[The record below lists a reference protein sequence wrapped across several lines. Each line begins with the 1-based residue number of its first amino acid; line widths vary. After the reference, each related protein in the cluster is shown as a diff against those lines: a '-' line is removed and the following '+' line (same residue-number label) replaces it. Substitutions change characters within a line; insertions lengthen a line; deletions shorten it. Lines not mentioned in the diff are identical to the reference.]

1 MNFHRPHNFI
11 QPITTA
17 GYSNNWLT
25 LNLRILNKIKMLK
38 SRHFKLKWPWWTF
51 INTKF
56 AKKTK
61 LTSSFDP
68 NKPVQTGFV
77 PRSQNRRICTIEII
91 PYSST
96 CSKLLLH
103 HCQKTKNKLCSF
115 KWYLWRFL
123 LFCNFDFLRGRLNIT
138 SVFLANNEN
147 SWLVFFDSFESP
159 NFLKDSA
166 SLL

>member
-25 LNLRILNKIKMLK
+25 LNLRILNKIKMFK

-56 AKKTK
+56 AKQNQTDFKFWSEQ
-61 LTSSFDP
+61 TSS
-68 NKPVQTGFV
+68 
-77 PRSQNRRICTIEII
+77 NRFCAPEPKQKNLHIEII

-115 KWYLWRFL
+115 KLNLWRFSL
-123 LFCNFDFLRGRLNIT
+123 IKFRVFLRERLSIS
-138 SVFLANNEN
+138 SVLQAKN
-147 SWLVFFDSFESP
+147 
-159 NFLKDSA
+159 KDS
-166 SLL
+166 